1 MTPNTKHL
9 YRNGYYDDWFEHL
22 PETRT
27 CESAKF
33 AIVVRRQKKSGDT
46 DELEFEL
53 HSITVQ
59 SPLIKAQLDPVFAGY
74 KGINT
79 NVEKLDFKAP
89 FHEFFYRWKEFLK
102 AEPPKSDPIGRKHY
116 KLLFDVINLEIVPH
130 LEQIDDLLKNNV
142 ISYNYLWTLFEP
154 GTEVY
159 SRDSDGQDRLYLLD
173 SSDYVEYRGTFE
185 MSCRFIDTTGESFG
199 YRTASLDIDKFQG
212 LRPISELNV
221 LPSSLKS
228 GIAEIRA
235 RLTERGRKFEKL
247 QGCHFKSYTGKYQLA
262 RVPLGGSRL
271 QHISE
276 GRMVID
282 CSSFERYYGR
292 HAVLNPLGEAS
303 RSDSLD
309 DEDDWEDEGGSHDEE
324 DADEDPAALDIQTL
338 QIEARQAR
346 QKIPAATTS
355 LAEKHYA
362 LCSPHVKGFCLK
374 AKEWATFDVD
384 NIEDIAWNTGAFD
397 KLVLPNDYKRVIW
410 AFVDA
415 QLSLKD
421 DFDDVI
427 KGKGKGI
434 IMLLSGAPGTGK
446 TLTAESVSEAMKK
459 PLYSMSAGEL
469 GTTAD
474 DVERNLGRVLELST
488 KWGAVLLLDEC
499 DVFLEKRSPADL
511 ARNKLVAVFLRLLEY
526 YQGVMFLTTNRVEQ
540 FDPAFESRI
549 HLTVNY
555 PNLDASSRRLI
566 WRTFVMP
573 EGTEAK
579 SALTEGDLDEL
590 AQHDL
595 NGRQIKNVVKTA
607 RLLAASDARRL
618 SMRHLLT
625 VLRVRQGKAVSLGGV
640 GSVLGAG

>member
-1 MTPNTKHL
+1 MDPAKETPIAVSTSNGNTKLEPPTAGMTPNTKHL
-9 YRNGYYDDWFEHL
+9 YRNGYYDTWFEHL

-33 AIVVRRQKKSGDT
+33 ALVVRRQTKSGDT
-46 DELEFEL
+46 DGPEFEL

-59 SPLIKAQLDPVFAGY
+59 SPLIKAQLDPVFVGY
-74 KGINT
+74 RGINT
-79 NVEKLDFKAP
+79 DVKKLDFKAP

-116 KLLFDVINLEIVPH
+116 KLLFDVISLEIVPH
-130 LEQIDDLLKNNV
+130 LEQIDDLLKNHV

-173 SSDYVEYRGTFE
+173 NSDYVEYRGIFE

-199 YRTASLDIDKFQG
+199 YQTASLNIDKFQG
-212 LRPISELNV
+212 LKPISELNV

-228 GIAEIRA
+228 GITEIRA
-235 RLTERGRKFEKL
+235 RLTERGRKFEGL
-247 QGCHFKSYTGKYQLA
+247 QGFHFKSYTGKYQLA
-262 RVPLGGSRL
+262 RVPLGGSR
-271 QHISE
+271 ICE
-276 GRMVID
+276 GRMIID
-282 CSSFERYYGR
+282 CSSFEQYYGR
-292 HAVLNPLGEAS
+292 YA
-303 RSDSLD
+303 
-309 DEDDWEDEGGSHDEE
+309 GGSHNEG
-324 DADEDPAALDIQTL
+324 DADEDPAPLDIQTL
-338 QIEARQAR
+338 QLEARQAR

-355 LAEKHYA
+355 LAEKHYT

-374 AKEWATFDVD
+374 AKEWATFYVD
-384 NIEDIAWNTGAFD
+384 NVEEVAWNTGAFD

-410 AFVDA
+410 AFVEA
-415 QLSLKD
+415 QLSRKD

-427 KGKGKGI
+427 KGKGKGV

-488 KWGAVLLLDEC
+488 KWGTVLLLDEC
-499 DVFLEKRSPADL
+499 DVFLEKRSSLDL
-511 ARNKLVAVFLRLLEY
+511 ARNKFVAVFLRLLEY

-549 HLTVNY
+549 HLTINY

-573 EGTEAK
+573 DEKK
-579 SALTEGDLDEL
+579 SQSVLTEGDLDEL
-590 AQHDL
+590 TAVEL

-607 RLLAASDARRL
+607 RLLAASENRRL
-618 SMRHLLT
+618 SYRHLQT
-625 VLRVRQGKAVSLGGV
+625 VLRVRQGQTASPGGDAV
-640 GSVLGAG
+640 GAI